1 MRDPSDWVGRIAH
14 LEDSPRE
21 LMGLADGDDG
31 VVQLL
36 AAGGAAEL
44 GVAVVEDPAV
54 TGHEP
59 VALPGRGGPQADDG
73 LGQAEGAGGAVEPG
87 VAVVEDAPIPSH
99 EPVALVGPGGHAA
112 DDRLVEA
119 DGAGGAVEGGI
130 PEGKYAA
137 VGAHEPVPAVA
148 ADRDD
153 GDRVGA
159 EVEGVLAQHG
169 PGGGRR

>member
-59 VALPGRGGPQADDG
+59 VALPGRGGPQADDR
-73 LGQAEGAGGAVEPG
+73 LGQAEGAGGAEEPG
-87 VAVVEDAPIPSH
+87 VAVVEDAAVGGD
-99 EPVALVGPGGHAA
+99 EPVPPAGPTRRHA
-112 DDRLVEA
+112 DDRLVEV
-119 DGAGGAVEGGI
+119 DG
-130 PEGKYAA
+130 
-137 VGAHEPVPAVA
+137 
-148 ADRDD
+148 
-153 GDRVGA
+153 
-159 EVEGVLAQHG
+159 
-169 PGGGRR
+169 